1 MFTGI
6 VEETGKLLGLE
17 QSGSAA
23 KIKIAASLVLDGT
36 KIGESIAVN
45 GVGLTATD
53 IAQNF
58 FVADVMPETL
68 RRSNLGTLKNGNTV
82 NLERAMPCGGRFGGH
97 IVSGHIDGIGK
108 ISMIQNEAN
117 AIWFYISAP
126 SEILKLIV
134 PKGSVALDGIS
145 LTVAKVDSAQF
156 AVSVIPHT
164 QAQTNLLF
172 KKSGD
177 IVNIENDIIGKYI
190 QKLFGQND
198 FSSDDLRQKNEEKI
212 TEDFLRKNNF

>member
-45 GVGLTATD
+45 GVCLTATD